1 MPTAMRVVR
10 PPLLVEQIIE
20 RLQEQIIR
28 GDLPPASRLT
38 EVKLSRQLET
48 SRTPL
53 REALFTLEQ
62 MGFVARRSNGGWVVS
77 PRDIDKILERFEIK
91 VMMEVYAILR
101 STKAGRSHFLKAS
114 DKLMPRMKKAISS
127 ADYPAYRKLDLD
139 FHSAFL
145 LMYENGHHAR
155 MYAETIKHIQW
166 VRGMAISP
174 QLGMLDSFLDHATIL
189 AAIRKDDVHAASD
202 ELIRHL
208 DRMMRKVREDLKTGT
223 QRKAVAGKAERPI
236 AKDRDAHKRQSKPR
250 RQT

>member
-1 MPTAMRVVR
+1 MSTTMRIAR
-10 PPLLVEQIIE
+10 SPLLVDQIIE
-20 RLQEQIIR
+20 RLQELIIR
-28 GDLPPASRLT
+28 GDLPPAARLA
-38 EVKLSRQLET
+38 EVKLSRRLET

-62 MGFVARRSNGGWVVS
+62 MGFVARRKNGGWVVS

-91 VMMEVYAILR
+91 VMMEVYALLR
-101 STKAGRSHFLKAS
+101 STRAGRAQFLRAADLLLPS
-114 DKLMPRMKKAISS
+114 MKKAMASM
-127 ADYPAYRKLDLD
+127 DYPAYRKLDLD

-155 MYAETIKHIQW
+155 MYGETIKHIQW

-174 QLGMLDSFLDHATIL
+174 QLGMQDSFQDHTNII

-208 DRMMRKVREDLKTGT
+208 DRLITKVREDLETGKR
-223 QRKAVAGKAERPI
+223 RKAVAERVERSRENVRL
-236 AKDRDAHKRQSKPR
+236 ARKRKSPSR